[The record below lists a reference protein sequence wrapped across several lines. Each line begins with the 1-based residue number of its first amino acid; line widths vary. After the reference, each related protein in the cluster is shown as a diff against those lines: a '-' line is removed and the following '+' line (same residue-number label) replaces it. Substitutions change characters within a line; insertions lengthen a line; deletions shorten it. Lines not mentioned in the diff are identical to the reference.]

1 MYRTDAWTRSIALA
15 TLLAGGAILGG
26 CAATPVDAEG
36 RAQALAEN
44 DPIEPFNRYMM
55 DLNLAADALFL
66 KPAAQSYKDVVPE
79 NVRSGV
85 HNALSNLR
93 APLTFIHDLLQG
105 SIERAE
111 VTLARFLVNTVVGL
125 GGIFDPATGLGLKHH
140 AEDAGQTLAV
150 WGAGEGIYLVLPIFG
165 PSGLRDAAGLVT
177 DIVIDP
183 VGYYARTEDVEI
195 ITTGRPIAEG
205 VDTRSRNIEI
215 VDQLQK
221 DSLDFYAA
229 VRSAYRQR
237 RVNEIRNGEPT
248 GNVPA
253 PSISGAAP
261 AAVGARP

>member
-1 MYRTDAWTRSIALA
+1 MHRNNAWTGSIVLA
-15 TLLAGGAILGG
+15 ALLAGGTLLGG
-26 CAATPVDAEG
+26 CAATPTDPES
-36 RAQALAEN
+36 RAQAQAEN

-79 NVRSGV
+79 NVRTGV
-85 HNALSNLR
+85 HNALANLR

-105 SIERAE
+105 SVDRAD
-111 VTLARFLVNTVVGL
+111 VTLARFLVNTIVGL

-140 AEDAGQTLAV
+140 AEDSGQTLAV
-150 WGAGEGIYLVLPIFG
+150 WGADEGFYLVLPIFG
-165 PSGLRDAAGLVT
+165 PSNLRDAVGLAA

-183 VGYYARTEDVEI
+183 VSYYGRAENVTLLSM
-195 ITTGRPIAEG
+195 GRPIGEG
-205 VDTRSRNIEI
+205 IDARSRNIEVI
-215 VDQLQK
+215 DQLQK

-229 VRSAYRQR
+229 IRSAYRQR

-253 PSISGAAP
+253 PSISG
-261 AAVGARP
+261 GASATVESRR